1 MPSPCVVY
9 RPQTQHSLRLSI
21 GASPYFADLPS
32 YDAESGSLAFRP
44 RHFLSLP
51 SDPAVTSNALASRIV
66 FPLVKGDPAFFQA
79 GGFLGF
85 AKQTKKAHVLRHGL
99 MIPIKRRTKSS
110 SLCSAFFILLGKC
123 LYRVYG
129 TEKDNLSRLIKFFKN
144 FLYIK
149 QKEPQF

>member
-1 MPSPCVVY
+1 
-9 RPQTQHSLRLSI
+9 
-21 GASPYFADLPS
+21 LPS

-85 AKQTKKAHVLRHGL
+85 AKQTKKRFLPLEQKPLLQIQYSCITYFLASQVPHSHGPPVHAQTPSL
-99 MIPIKRRTKSS
+99 PGQVQPGSLLEQAQTEQRMAPIINI
-110 SLCSAFFILLGKC
+110 FFIA
-123 LYRVYG
+123 V
-129 TEKDNLSRLIKFFKN
+129 SLIFY
-144 FLYIK
+144 LI
-149 QKEPQF
+149 

>member
-1 MPSPCVVY
+1 
-9 RPQTQHSLRLSI
+9 
-21 GASPYFADLPS
+21 LPS

-85 AKQTKKAHVLRHGL
+85 AKQTKKRDAMKH
-99 MIPIKRRTKSS
+99 P
-110 SLCSAFFILLGKC
+110 FFILS
-123 LYRVYG
+123 G
-129 TEKDNLSRLIKFFKN
+129 TAI
-144 FLYIK
+144 
-149 QKEPQF
+149 

>member
-1 MPSPCVVY
+1 
-9 RPQTQHSLRLSI
+9 
-21 GASPYFADLPS
+21 LPS

-85 AKQTKKAHVLRHGL
+85 AKHTKKALNNKLFSASKKKRLATTCSPTVLTAV
-99 MIPIKRRTKSS
+99 P
-110 SLCSAFFILLGKC
+110 SALEVLTTEFGMGSGVAPPLWLPAGKC
-123 LYRVYG
+123 W
-129 TEKDNLSRLIKFFKN
+129 EENLVMN
-144 FLYIK
+144 
-149 QKEPQF
+149 E